1 MTKKEQLLNDAKEL
15 ISRANKLIGNAEQL
29 VKEAEKE
36 AKKEESIYF
45 DLTELTIGVSK
56 CVIFD
61 NEKCKKAGFE
71 DAIFMQ
77 VRTAGEFQGVAFYL
91 NGNYEWQLKKDI
103 NNYDFLLIPTKKKE
117 DKLFQ

>member
-45 DLTELTIGVSK
+45 DLTELTIEGSK
-56 CVIFD
+56 CRIF
-61 NEKCKKAGFE
+61 ESTKPEKAGFE
-71 DAIFMQ
+71 DAGFMQ
-77 VRTAGEFQGVAFYL
+77 VRTC
-91 NGNYEWQLKKDI
+91 
-103 NNYDFLLIPTKKKE
+103 LLYTSPSPRDRTRSRMPSSA
-117 DKLFQ
+117 

>member
-45 DLTELTIGVSK
+45 DLTELTIEGSK
-56 CVIFD
+56 CRIF
-61 NEKCKKAGFE
+61 ESTKPEKAGFE
-71 DAIFMQ
+71 DAGFMQ
-77 VRTAGEFQGVAFYL
+77 VRIAGEFQGTAFYL
-91 NGNYEWQLKKDI
+91 SGQYDWNLKKDI
-103 NNYDFLLIPTKKKE
+103 NNYDYLLIPTKII
-117 DKLFQ
+117 